1 MNQTYKMALAAV
13 EAVPRRQ
20 IGESMLDYHSRVA
33 VWQSQYTRPQ
43 PENIAGALVRCAAE
57 IAETMP
63 LAVSS
68 TDVINGTSRERKNAY
83 QAQLM
88 RERRAAAKL
97 AKTNAPHGDA

>member
-1 MNQTYKMALAAV
+1 MNSTYRVAIAAI

-33 VWQSQYTRPQ
+33 VWQSQFARPQ

-63 LAVSS
+63 LAVSQ
-68 TDVINGTSRERKNAY
+68 TTVINGTSRERKNAY

-88 RERRAAAKL
+88 RERRAAAKM
-97 AKTNAPHGDA
+97 AKANANGDS